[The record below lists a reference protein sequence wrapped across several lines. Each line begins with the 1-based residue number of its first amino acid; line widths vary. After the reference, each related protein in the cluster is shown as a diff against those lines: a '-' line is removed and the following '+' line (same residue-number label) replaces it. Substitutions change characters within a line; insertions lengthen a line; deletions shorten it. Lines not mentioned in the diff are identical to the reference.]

1 MSSIMRQH
9 VPKLTD
15 DISNNE
21 FLDLIVDCFH
31 SAIFSIIDENGEP
44 HTNVIDIDFNE
55 NERLI
60 FATTNQKS
68 FYRNLK
74 RHNHVS
80 ITALHG
86 RETLTSVGFTLQGY
100 VDEISPS
107 YLIKFLRL
115 N

>member
-21 FLDLIVDCFH
+21 FLDLIVDCFN
-31 SAIFSIIDENGEP
+31 SAIFGIVDENGEL
-44 HTNVIDIDFNE
+44 HTNVIDIDFNK

-68 FYRNLK
+68 FYRKFEEAQSCINY
-74 RHNHVS
+74 S
-80 ITALHG
+80 IAW
-86 RETLTSVGFTLQGY
+86 
-100 VDEISPS
+100 
-107 YLIKFLRL
+107 
-115 N
+115 